1 MKSKKEVIEIAK
13 RIVEVLESL
22 PHQIYEIDEELRPYV
37 DNDVIYC
44 ANDIRYWAE
53 TFENAIE
60 QLSND
65 ESYESDEYDEEISET
80 LRLAGIKDN

>member
-1 MKSKKEVIEIAK
+1 MKSKEEVIEIAK
-13 RIVEVLESL
+13 RIVEVLETL
-22 PHQIYEIDEELRPYV
+22 PHQIYEIDEELRPYA

-53 TFENAIE
+53 IFENAIE

-80 LRLAGIKDN
+80 LRLAGVQK